1 MRYGL
6 PYMGSKN
13 SIVPFIIQ
21 ALPPAENFYDLF
33 AGGCAITHGAMLTNK
48 WKTIIINDINCGI
61 TKLFIDAINGKYNDE
76 KRWIS
81 REDFFKLKDTDPY
94 VAYCWSFGNRAVTYL
109 YGAYIE
115 PWKKALHYARVLNDR
130 TLLHD
135 MGIDSDGSKNDIE
148 KHAKEYAS
156 KYCAW
161 FKKVNEGKPLSKVN
175 QIGLK
180 KLESLQSLKN
190 LKILQRLQR
199 LQSLESLQRLQSL
212 ERLPRLQSLQR
223 YCVSYE
229 QFSIKPN
236 SVVYCDIPYED
247 TAKYISGSFD
257 HKAFYDW
264 ACKQKELV
272 VISSYKI
279 SDDRFMEI
287 NCIKKYAMFNLT
299 NDERKQNY
307 EKLFIP
313 KHQKELY
320 EKMMKRK
327 IREVEHYEQLK
338 LF

>member
-33 AGGCAITHGAMLTNK
+33 AGGCAIAHGAMLTNK

-94 VAYCWSFGNRAVTYL
+94 VAYCWSFGYRAVTYL
-109 YGAYIE
+109 YGADIE

-135 MGIDSDGSKNDIE
+135 MGIDSDGSRNDIE

-180 KLESLQSLKN
+180 KLESLQSL
-190 LKILQRLQR
+190 QSLQR
-199 LQSLESLQRLQSL
+199 LQSLESLQRLQS
-212 ERLPRLQSLQR
+212 LQSLQR

-247 TAKYISGSFD
+247 TEEYISGSFD

-287 NCIKKYAMFNLT
+287 NCIKKYALLKYT
-299 NDERKQNY
+299 NDELKQNY
-307 EKLFIP
+307 EKIFIP

>member
-94 VAYCWSFGNRAVTYL
+94 VAYCWSFGNKANTYL

-135 MGIDSDGSKNDIE
+135 MGIDSDGSRNDIE

-175 QIGLK
+175 QIELK
-180 KLESLQSLKN
+180 KLESLERLESLEG
-190 LKILQRLQR
+190 LQRLKG
-199 LQSLESLQRLQSL
+199 LESLQNLQRLQSL
-212 ERLPRLQSLQR
+212 ER

-229 QFSIKPN
+229 QVFIKPN

-247 TAKYISGSFD
+247 TAEYISGSFD

-287 NCIKKYAMFNLT
+287 NCIKKYALLNHT
-299 NDERKQNY
+299 NVELKQNY
-307 EKLFIP
+307 EKIFIP

>member
-94 VAYCWSFGNRAVTYL
+94 VAYCWSFGNKTTEYL

-135 MGIDSDGSKNDIE
+135 MGIDSDGSRKDIK

-161 FKKVNEGKPLSKVN
+161 FKKVNEGKPLSTVN

-180 KLESLQSLKN
+180 KLESLQSLEG
-190 LKILQRLQR
+190 LQSLQSLPRLQNLQR
-199 LQSLESLQRLQSL
+199 LQSLQNLQRLQSL
-212 ERLPRLQSLQR
+212 ER

-229 QFSIKPN
+229 QVSIKPN
-236 SVVYCDIPYED
+236 SVVYYDIPYEY
-247 TAKYISGSFD
+247 TEKYISGSFD

-287 NCIKKYAMFNLT
+287 NCIKKYALFNPA
-299 NDERKQNY
+299 NDELKQNY
-307 EKLFIP
+307 EKIFIP

>member
-48 WKTIIINDINCGI
+48 WKTIIINDINWGI

-81 REDFFKLKDTDPY
+81 REDFVKLKDTDPY
-94 VAYCWSFGNRAVTYL
+94 VAYCWSFGNKANAYL

-130 TLLHD
+130 TLLND
-135 MGIDSDGSKNDIE
+135 MGIDSDGSRNDIG

-180 KLESLQSLKN
+180 KLESLQRLKSLQN
-190 LKILQRLQR
+190 
-199 LQSLESLQRLQSL
+199 LQSLESLQ
-212 ERLPRLQSLQR
+212 RLQSLQR

-229 QFSIKPN
+229 QISIKPN

-247 TAKYISGSFD
+247 TEKYISGSFD

-287 NCIKKYAMFNLT
+287 NCIKKYALFNHT
-299 NDERKQNY
+299 NDELKQNY

>member
-21 ALPPAENFYDLF
+21 VLPPAENFYDLF

-48 WKTIIINDINCGI
+48 WKTIIINDINCDI

-81 REDFFKLKDTDPY
+81 REDFDKLKDTDPY
-94 VAYCWSFGNRAVTYL
+94 VAYCWSFGNRATKYL

-135 MGIDSDGSKNDIE
+135 MGIDSDGSRIDIK

-180 KLESLQSLKN
+180 KLE
-190 LKILQRLQR
+190 
-199 LQSLESLQRLQSL
+199 RLQSL
-212 ERLPRLQSLQR
+212 ERLQRLQSLQR

-247 TAKYISGSFD
+247 TSKYISGSFD

-287 NCIKKYAMFNLT
+287 NCIKKCALLNST
-299 NDERKQNY
+299 NVVERKQNY
-307 EKLFIP
+307 EKIFIP

-327 IREVEHYEQLK
+327 IREVEHYEQIK